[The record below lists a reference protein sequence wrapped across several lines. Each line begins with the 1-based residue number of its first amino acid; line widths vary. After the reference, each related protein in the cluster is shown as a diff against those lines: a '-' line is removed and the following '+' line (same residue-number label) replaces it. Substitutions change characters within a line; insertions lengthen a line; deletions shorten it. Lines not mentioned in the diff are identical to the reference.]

1 MTSCWTVTPSPQLY
15 GRVPQPVTNP
25 GSKVRENT
33 GSPRFL
39 LSIASHS
46 PFFAVLLRL
55 QFGTKSLLVSV
66 QTRVV
71 LTVVRVNGFMSRSL
85 FVAVTAC
92 MYFPRLNLSAVLPFP
107 KTSYA
112 TPMRGVTSLQSYPAV
127 DPPG

>member
-1 MTSCWTVTPSPQLY
+1 MTSCWTDIPSPQLY

-39 LSIASHS
+39 LSMAPHS
-46 PFFAVLLRL
+46 RFFSVLLRS
-55 QFGTKSLLVSV
+55 QFGTKSLFRSV
-66 QTRVV
+66 HNRVV
-71 LTVVRVNGFMSRSL
+71 LTVVRVSGFMSRSL
-85 FVAVTAC
+85 LVAVTAC
-92 MYFPRLNLSAVLPFP
+92 MYFPRLNLTAVLPFP

-127 DPPG
+127 DPAG